1 MLFNIEYKMFKG
13 NIETLTIR
21 NKNYR
26 KVLYTDK
33 YSQLAL
39 MTLMPGEDIPEET
52 HDGSQFI
59 RVERGRGVCIRGGE
73 RILLKDGVAVEFA
86 PGVHHYIKQTGKFR
100 CIYIQNTVLPNIPL
114 IWYKKDN
121 SPLRKASQS

>member
-86 PGVHHYIKQTGKFR
+86 PGVHHYIKQTGK
-100 CIYIQNTVLPNIPL
+100 VPL
-114 IWYKKDN
+114 HLYTKY
-121 SPLRKASQS
+121 SPPEHSPHLVQKRQFSSK